1 MKEVKNEYVNLDEE
15 QESLDELIE
24 KYEQREAEME
34 EDYSDLLITEED
46 MDKIEEQIFPRRQIT
61 VKLFPNTHKK
71 LKMIATSKDTT
82 LEKVATSIVE
92 DKIYDV
98 DIVKYVADEIKNAE
112 EIEALTGGKLYGDP
126 DYLYSGIE
134 DSHKRIYDE
143 NDKILKKGNPRKR
156 INVKVYQQSHLK
168 LKIMAAIQDRSLNNL
183 VSSIIE
189 DEIGEKNEFDADKL
203 LDEVMDYEIKNS
215 YR

>member
-1 MKEVKNEYVNLDEE
+1 MKEEKVEYGNLDED

-24 KYEQREAEME
+24 RYEQRKAGME
-34 EDYSDLLITEED
+34 EDYSDLIITEED
-46 MDKIEEQIFPRRQIT
+46 MEEIEEQIFPRRQIT

-112 EIEALTGGKLYGDP
+112 ETEDLTGGKLYGDP
-126 DYLYSGIE
+126 DYLYLVIE
-134 DSHKRIYDE
+134 DNHKRIYDR

-189 DEIGEKNEFDADKL
+189 DEIGEKNVFNEDKL
-203 LDEVMDYEIKNS
+203 LDEIIDYKMKK
-215 YR
+215 

>member
-1 MKEVKNEYVNLDEE
+1 MKEVKNEYENLDEE

-24 KYEQREAEME
+24 RYEQRKAGME
-34 EDYSDLLITEED
+34 EDYSDLIITEED
-46 MDKIEEQIFPRRQIT
+46 MDEIEEKIFPRKQIS

-71 LKMIATSKDTT
+71 LKMMATSKDTT

-112 EIEALTGGKLYGDP
+112 ETEALTDGKLYGDP
-126 DYLYSGIE
+126 DYLYLVIE
-134 DSHKRIYDE
+134 DNHKRIYDR
-143 NDKILKKGNPRKR
+143 NDKLLKKGNPRKR

-203 LDEVMDYEIKNS
+203 LDEIIDYKMKK
-215 YR
+215 

>member
-1 MKEVKNEYVNLDEE
+1 MKEVKNEYENLDEE

-24 KYEQREAEME
+24 RYEQRKAGME
-34 EDYSDLLITEED
+34 EDYSDLIITEED
-46 MDKIEEQIFPRRQIT
+46 MDEIEEKIFPRKQIS

-112 EIEALTGGKLYGDP
+112 ETEALTDGKLYGDP
-126 DYLYSGIE
+126 DYLYLVIE
-134 DSHKRIYDE
+134 DNHKRIYDR
-143 NDKILKKGNPRKR
+143 NDKLLKKGNPRKR

-203 LDEVMDYEIKNS
+203 LDEIIDYKMKK
-215 YR
+215 

>member
-1 MKEVKNEYVNLDEE
+1 MKEEKVGYGNLDEE
-15 QESLDELIE
+15 QASMDELIE
-24 KYEQREAEME
+24 KHEQREE
-34 EDYSDLLITEED
+34 EYDDFIVTEED
-46 MDKIEEQIFPRRQIT
+46 RDEIEEMLFPRRQIS

-71 LKMIATSKDTT
+71 LKMIAASKDST
-82 LEKVATSIVE
+82 LEKEATSIVE

-112 EIEALTGGKLYGDP
+112 EYEELTHGKLYGDP
-126 DYLYSGIE
+126 DYMQLSIKDG
-134 DSHKRIYDE
+134 DKHVYDM

-168 LKIMAAIQDRSLNNL
+168 LKIMAAIQDRSLNDF

-189 DEIGEKNEFDADKL
+189 DEIGEENEIESTKLWEEIIEYEKNEK
-203 LDEVMDYEIKNS
+203 
-215 YR
+215 

>member
-1 MKEVKNEYVNLDEE
+1 MKEVKNEYENLDEE

-24 KYEQREAEME
+24 KYEQKEDEMDE
-34 EDYSDLLITEED
+34 YDDLIITEED
-46 MDKIEEQIFPRRQIT
+46 MDEIEEKIFPRKQIS

-112 EIEALTGGKLYGDP
+112 ETEALTDGKLYGDP
-126 DYLYSGIE
+126 DYLYLVIE
-134 DSHKRIYDE
+134 DNHKRIYDR
-143 NDKILKKGNPRKR
+143 NDKLLKKGNPRKR

-203 LDEVMDYEIKNS
+203 LDEIIDYKMKK
-215 YR
+215 